1 VTKISLGG
9 IFKNNTVAIGQ
20 FLQYHYFIAVGFGF
34 THEHE
39 RKKGNR
45 MKKNSLGKNKVQTW
59 RSRIQIVF
67 FVLVAFIA
75 TINGLAEIGITLPA
89 FLGGASLHA
98 ICPFGGVV
106 SFWNLATLGTLVKKV
121 HESSVVLAV
130 LGLLLALLFGP
141 VICGWI
147 CPFGTFQEWIGKL
160 GRKLF
165 KKRYNH
171 FVPTRL
177 DKILRYTRYLVLA
190 WVSYMTVISGKLIFQ
205 DYDPYYALFNFWR
218 SDVAISGYI
227 LLGLVILLSLF
238 VERPFCKYA
247 CPYGAFQGIF
257 NLFRVFKIRRKEAT
271 CISCNACSKAC
282 PMNIEVAKAGIVR
295 DHQCISCMKCTSEAA
310 CPVKD
315 TVVFSSAK
323 PKLPIKTKT
332 LALVTV
338 VILIGGI
345 GVSMLLGMWN
355 TESSKQPALIKSGDF
370 AGLPSPSDIR
380 GSYTWE
386 DVSNAFE
393 VPSSLLVEAFGAS
406 ASSDRVSLLE
416 TVYLGKVPE
425 GMEIGT
431 DSVRLFVSFY
441 TGLPHT
447 PEEGTIL
454 PVSAIMVLR
463 REGKDTSPLF
473 EDVAGKAIS
482 LNEVV
487 SDPVQPGTSIPATI
501 TLTGKTTFRELVS
514 AGYALEEIE
523 AIVGKPD
530 SLDMTVKDFVAA
542 QGIEFSELKEKL
554 AGLTVK

>member
-1 VTKISLGG
+1 
-9 IFKNNTVAIGQ
+9 
-20 FLQYHYFIAVGFGF
+20 
-34 THEHE
+34 
-39 RKKGNR
+39 
-45 MKKNSLGKNKVQTW
+45 
-59 RSRIQIVF
+59 
-67 FVLVAFIA
+67 
-75 TINGLAEIGITLPA
+75 
-89 FLGGASLHA
+89 
-98 ICPFGGVV
+98 
-106 SFWNLATLGTLVKKV
+106 
-121 HESSVVLAV
+121 
-130 LGLLLALLFGP
+130 
-141 VICGWI
+141 
-147 CPFGTFQEWIGKL
+147 
-160 GRKLF
+160 
-165 KKRYNH
+165 
-171 FVPTRL
+171 
-177 DKILRYTRYLVLA
+177 
-190 WVSYMTVISGKLIFQ
+190 
-205 DYDPYYALFNFWR
+205 
-218 SDVAISGYI
+218 
-227 LLGLVILLSLF
+227 
-238 VERPFCKYA
+238 
-247 CPYGAFQGIF
+247 
-257 NLFRVFKIRRKEAT
+257 
-271 CISCNACSKAC
+271 
-282 PMNIEVAKAGIVR
+282 
-295 DHQCISCMKCTSEAA
+295 
-310 CPVKD
+310 
-315 TVVFSSAK
+315 
-323 PKLPIKTKT
+323 
-332 LALVTV
+332 
-338 VILIGGI
+338 
-345 GVSMLLGMWN
+345 MLLGMWN

-406 ASSDRVSLLE
+406 ASSDRISLLE

-463 REGKDTSPLF
+463 KEGKDTSPLF